1 MLSVVNWISNVCS
14 GIAFSCYIF
23 KNLHCRS
30 VDASHCSIYVYE
42 NIWRMPAI
50 SSFQHIFAMIKT
62 LNESN
67 ALSPN
72 RDAGSKRFFG
82 LHSFVCAAF
91 QLVWTVITC
100 NVLDSVWR
108 EKLGTYKPHRIP
120 FSNERSKI
128 SSWFGCA
135 LPHTHT
141 HTPLIAL
148 LYLHF
153 ISFRF
158 VHFVR
163 SSSERIPCASVL
175 FHSHHIG
182 LYGIMVVIVFY
193 SFNMQFSSNL

>member
-141 HTPLIAL
+141 HSTNCIAVL
-148 LYLHF
+148 TF
-153 ISFRF
+153 
-158 VHFVR
+158 HFV
-163 SSSERIPCASVL
+163 SSIL
-175 FHSHHIG
+175 FDQAANEF
-182 LYGIMVVIVFY
+182 LAPV
-193 SFNMQFSSNL
+193 FSSIHITSVFMALWSL